1 MKNTDDV
8 VFSVL
13 LFVIGLTLFVSL
25 VLLAFA
31 AFREA
36 SGCF

>member
-25 VLLAFA
+25 VLLVFA
-31 AFREA
+31 AFREV
-36 SGCF
+36 SGCI